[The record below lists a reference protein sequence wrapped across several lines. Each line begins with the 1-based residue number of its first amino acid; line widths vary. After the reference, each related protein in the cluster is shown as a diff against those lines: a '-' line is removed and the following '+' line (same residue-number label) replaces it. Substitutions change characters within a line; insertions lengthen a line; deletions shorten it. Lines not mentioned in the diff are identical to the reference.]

1 MMLNRAC
8 VKSRDPG
15 ALQAKAADLPVLPVR
30 GEPFHRLLRENNL
43 LAYAC
48 AQ

>member
-1 MMLNRAC
+1 M
-8 VKSRDPG
+8 KSHDPG
-15 ALQAKAADLPVLPVR
+15 ALQAKAADLPVLPGG

-43 LAYAC
+43 LAYAR